1 MTKETRDKISNLQTS
16 NSHKTQR
23 IAELMAEIESLRN
36 LRKIVGIYL
45 DALAAGETVEN
56 HLKLMKYFV
65 AKSERPSGQ
74 AFKK

>member
-1 MTKETRDKISNLQTS
+1 MTKEIRDKISNLQTS

-23 IAELMAEIESLRN
+23 IAELTAEIEPLRN
-36 LRKIVGIYL
+36 LRKVIGIYL
-45 DALAAGETVEN
+45 DALEAGETVEN

-65 AKSERPSGQ
+65 TKSERPSGK